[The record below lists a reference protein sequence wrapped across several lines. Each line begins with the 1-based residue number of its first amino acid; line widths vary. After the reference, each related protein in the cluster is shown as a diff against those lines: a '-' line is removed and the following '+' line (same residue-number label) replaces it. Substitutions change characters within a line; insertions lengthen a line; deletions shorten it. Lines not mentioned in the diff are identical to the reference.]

1 MRWWSL
7 AVNINLV
14 RKLGAAASLGRRTEP
29 VDETKRVQTDEMA
42 RTPPALSLLAL
53 SCLLV
58 GQTVSY
64 PAASVL
70 RHAEE
75 YLIKYG
81 YLSEAQGDVKTA
93 VR

>member
-1 MRWWSL
+1 
-7 AVNINLV
+7 
-14 RKLGAAASLGRRTEP
+14 
-29 VDETKRVQTDEMA
+29 MA
-42 RTPPALSLLAL
+42 RTPPALLLLAL
-53 SCLLV
+53 SCLLL

>member
-29 VDETKRVQTDEMA
+29 VDETKRVDDEMA
-42 RTPPALSLLAL
+42 RTPPALLLLAL
-53 SCLLV
+53 SCLLL